1 MSPIKVALVDDQ
13 TLFLKGLRLIL
24 EGYPEIDIVIEAD
37 NGSDFLAAVA
47 LQAPDVVLLDLK
59 MPGMDGIEVA
69 EKLKAIAPEVKI
81 ILLTMHD
88 DEHFIHHVL
97 SLGANGYLL
106 KNEEPA
112 ILREAIQKV
121 MTQEYYLNDYVAKAL
136 LSNIKKKD
144 TSSESNKKEALF
156 TLTPREKEILQL
168 ICEEHTTG
176 EIAQQLFI
184 SKRTVEGHR
193 QNLLDKTGVR
203 NTAGLVIYALK
214 NQLV

>member
-24 EGYPEIDIVIEAD
+24 EGYPEIDIVIEVD
-37 NGSDFLAAVA
+37 NGPDFLAAVA
-47 LQAPDVVLLDLK
+47 VAQPDVVLLDLK

-97 SLGANGYLL
+97 SFGANGYLL
-106 KNEEPA
+106 KSEEPA

-144 TSSESNKKEALF
+144 TSSDNNQEEELF

-168 ICEEHTTG
+168 ICQEQTTG

>member
-24 EGYPEIDIVIEAD
+24 EGYAEIDIVIEAN
-37 NGSDFLAAVA
+37 NGPDFLAAVA
-47 LQAPDVVLLDLK
+47 EAQPDVVLLDLK

-144 TSSESNKKEALF
+144 TSLGNNQEEELF

-168 ICEEHTTG
+168 ICQEHTTG
-176 EIAQQLFI
+176 EIAQLLFI

>member
-24 EGYPEIDIVIEAD
+24 EGYPEIDIVIEAN
-37 NGSDFLAAVA
+37 NGTDFLAAVVT
-47 LQAPDVVLLDLK
+47 QVPDVVLLDLK
-59 MPGMDGIEVA
+59 MPEMDGIEVA
-69 EKLKAIAPEVKI
+69 EKLKTIAPDVKI

-144 TSSESNKKEALF
+144 TQAVDQNKEALF

-168 ICEEHTTG
+168 ICREHTTS

>member
-24 EGYPEIDIVIEAD
+24 EGYPEIDIVIEAN
-37 NGSDFLAAVA
+37 NGADFLAAVTTQ
-47 LQAPDVVLLDLK
+47 LPDVVLLDLK

-69 EKLKAIAPEVKI
+69 EKLKTIAPEVKI

-106 KNEEPA
+106 KNEEPS
-112 ILREAIQKV
+112 ILREAIKKV

-144 TSSESNKKEALF
+144 TSATDQSKQALF

-168 ICEEHTTG
+168 ICKEHTTG

>member
-24 EGYPEIDIVIEAD
+24 EEYPEIDIVIEAN
-37 NGSDFLAAVA
+37 NGQDFLTAVA
-47 LQAPDVVLLDLK
+47 KEEPHVVLLDLK

-69 EKLKAIAPEVKI
+69 EKLKTIAPEVKI

-144 TSSESNKKEALF
+144 TYSSDQAKDALF

>member
-24 EGYPEIDIVIEAD
+24 EGYSEIDIVIEAN
-37 NGSDFLAAVA
+37 NGADFLEEVST
-47 LQAPDVVLLDLK
+47 QAPDVVLLDLK

-69 EKLKAIAPEVKI
+69 EKLKIIAPEVKI

-136 LSNIKKKD
+136 LSNIKKKETASTND
-144 TSSESNKKEALF
+144 KEALF
-156 TLTPREKEILQL
+156 TLTPREQEILQL
-168 ICEEHTTG
+168 ICQERTTS
-176 EIAQQLFI
+176 EIAEQLFI

>member
-24 EGYPEIDIVIEAD
+24 EGFPEIEIVIEAN
-37 NGSDFLAAVA
+37 NGPDFLQAVE
-47 LQAPDVVLLDLK
+47 QQEPDVVLLDLK

-69 EKLKAIAPEVKI
+69 ENLKKTAPDVRI

-106 KNEEPA
+106 KNEEPE

-136 LSNIKKKD
+136 LNNIKKKEPG
-144 TSSESNKKEALF
+144 TPQTGNQLF

-168 ICEEHTTG
+168 ICQEMTTG
-176 EIAQQLFI
+176 EIAQRLFI

-193 QNLLDKTGVR
+193 QHLLDKTGVR

>member
-24 EGYPEIDIVIEAD
+24 EGYPEIDIVIEAN
-37 NGSDFLAAVA
+37 NGADFLAAVTT
-47 LQAPDVVLLDLK
+47 QEPDVVLLDLK

-69 EKLKAIAPEVKI
+69 EKLKTVAPEVKI

-144 TSSESNKKEALF
+144 TQAVDQNKEALF

-168 ICEEHTTG
+168 ICKEHTTG

>member
-37 NGSDFLAAVA
+37 NGPDFLAAVA

-69 EKLKAIAPEVKI
+69 EKLKVIAPEVKI

-136 LSNIKKKD
+136 LNNIKKKD
-144 TSSESNKKEALF
+144 TSSEDHKKEALF

-168 ICEEHTTG
+168 ICQEQTTG

>member
-37 NGSDFLAAVA
+37 NGSDFLSAVVTE
-47 LQAPDVVLLDLK
+47 QPDVVLLDLK

-69 EKLKAIAPEVKI
+69 EKLKAIAPQVKI

-136 LSNIKKKD
+136 LNNIKKKD
-144 TSSESNKKEALF
+144 TPPSNDKEALF
-156 TLTPREKEILQL
+156 TLTLREKEILQL
-168 ICEEHTTG
+168 ICQEHTTG
-176 EIAQQLFI
+176 EIAEQLFI